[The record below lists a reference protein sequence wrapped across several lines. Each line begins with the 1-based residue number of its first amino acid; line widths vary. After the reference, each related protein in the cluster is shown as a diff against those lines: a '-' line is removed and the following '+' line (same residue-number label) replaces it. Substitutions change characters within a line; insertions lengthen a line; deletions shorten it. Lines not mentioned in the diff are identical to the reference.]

1 MAAYGSDASFGASN
15 QGFQLGQNTGTINMN
30 YGRKSERV
38 ARRDYPV
45 RNMCGKRACGKRS

>member
-30 YGRKSERV
+30 YGRKSELAV
-38 ARRDYPV
+38 HMDSV
-45 RNMCGKRACGKRS
+45 RNVRGRRACDKRR